1 MKSLLL
7 SAFLVP
13 VVALAQGAPS
23 DATAEVERGVK
34 AYNAGDIKYY
44 EATLLDGVVYVADD
58 GATFEGKPR
67 VLELFTRILASQPA
81 PSSRSRTQSPRP
93 RATSPGCDSTGRG
106 QGGRTAVRAWR
117 PQSSL
122 GWAVRGRWRRS
133 KTPPA
138 GTPPTD
144 VARLVRSRHLILPRC
159 GRRHSKFLREGKL
172 STPTERERANVW
184 AGVDSPR
191 LGIGE
196 RE

>member
-1 MKSLLL
+1 VT
-7 SAFLVP
+7 SALGFPGAGRRPRPGRPLRRHRRSGKRG
-13 VVALAQGAPS
+13 QGLQ
-23 DATAEVERGVK
+23 RGRHQVLR
-34 AYNAGDIKYY
+34 GDPP
-44 EATLLDGVVYVADD
+44 DGVVYVADD

-67 VLELFTRILASQPA
+67 VLELFTRIFASQPA
-81 PSSRSRTQSPRP
+81 PHSRSRTQSPRP

-144 VARLVRSRHLILPRC
+144 VARLVRSRHLTLPRC

-172 STPTERERANVW
+172 STPTESASVRTCGLE
-184 AGVDSPR
+184 
-191 LGIGE
+191 
-196 RE
+196 

>member
-67 VLELFTRILASQPA
+67 VLELFTRIFASQPA
-81 PSSRSRTQSPRP
+81 PQLTIANPKSETK
-93 RATSPGCDSTGRG
+93 G
-106 QGGRTAVRAWR
+106 
-117 PQSSL
+117 
-122 GWAVRGRWRRS
+122 
-133 KTPPA
+133 
-138 GTPPTD
+138 D
-144 VARLVRSRHLILPRC
+144 VAWVRFDWTRTRGTDSRKGVATAILTRV
-159 GRRHSKFLREGKL
+159 GGAWKV
-172 STPTERERANVW
+172 AQIQN
-184 AGVDSPR
+184 SPS
-191 LGIGE
+191 GHASH
-196 RE
+196 